1 MKGDGRGVS
10 EGEEVVK
17 REVGELEQVMWGS
30 WCVWMRSEVGVE
42 GDCGGTEKGVGG
54 EWKSSRGGEVGG

>member
-1 MKGDGRGVS
+1 MVSKGISMIGG
-10 EGEEVVK
+10 EGEWED
-17 REVGELEQVMWGS
+17 GEFVWAGWGS
-30 WCVWMRSEVGVE
+30 WSVWMRSEVGVE